1 MTAPGRPSPRFVA
14 GMAWR
19 GGRLI
24 WVGTI
29 VMAVLTGLV
38 PPAAAWVLK
47 ELINSLT
54 GAHPAEARVAM
65 LALVTVLLGAL
76 ALAMGDLSMVIAA
89 SCQRSIA
96 VAVTSDLYAAV
107 NRIKGLAV
115 FEQPGFQDS
124 LRLAEQAA
132 EDTPSGLSS
141 MLALGLQSATTIA
154 GFAGILLATW
164 PPMVALLVAACVPT
178 VTAQL
183 FLARRSAANSE
194 AMMRHYREWFLMR
207 GLLSDPR
214 AVTESRLLGLG
225 EFFRTRLITALRTA
239 TTADYAVK
247 RRIAWTQGGTVLLG
261 SLITAAGAAL
271 VAVRAADGRLG
282 VGNFVMFLAAV
293 SGTQGAL
300 LATANQW
307 ATVGASLKLLR
318 HYVTVLDAPGD
329 LPVRPEPARTQLSPP
344 PLVQSLRHG
353 VELRDVWFR
362 YGEDRDWVLR
372 GVSAKLPFGQATGLV
387 GVNGAGKSTLIK
399 LLCRLYDPQRGAI
412 LWDGA
417 DLRELDPDELRAR
430 FAVTFQDFLTYDL
443 TVAENIGLGDLAA
456 FTDRSRITAAAS
468 LVDLDAPV
476 RRLPHGYDTIVSR
489 TFTAAD
495 GQAGTLLSGG
505 QNQRLALARTLMRG
519 DADLLVLDE
528 PSSGLDADAEHR
540 IHRVMQEYRRGRT
553 SLLVSHRLSA
563 VREADQILVLDAG
576 RITERGTHDQL
587 MSTAGSYARL
597 FTRQADGYADRRLAP
612 AISPPN

>member
-29 VMAVLTGLV
+29 AMAVLTGLV

-329 LPVRPEPARTQLSPP
+329 LPGRPEPARTQLSPP
-344 PLVQSLRHG
+344 PLVRSLRHG

-399 LLCRLYDPQRGAI
+399 LLCRLYDPQRGSI

-430 FAVTFQDFLTYDL
+430 LAVTFQDFLTYDL

-468 LVDLDAPV
+468 LVDLDGPV

-540 IHRVMQEYRRGRT
+540 IHQVMQEYRRGRT

>member
-1 MTAPGRPSPRFVA
+1 MTAKGRPSPRFVA
-14 GMAWR
+14 AMAWR

-29 VMAVLTGLV
+29 AMAVLTGLV
-38 PPAAAWVLK
+38 PPAAAGGRNA
-47 ELINSLT
+47 LIDSLT
-54 GAHPAEARVAM
+54 GTHPAAARVAT

-76 ALAMGDLSMVIAA
+76 GLALSDVSMVIAA
-89 SCQRSIA
+89 SCRRSIS

-107 NRIKGLAV
+107 NRIKGLAA
-115 FEQPGFQDS
+115 FEQPAFQDS

-132 EDTPSGLSS
+132 EETPTGLSS

-164 PPMVALLVAACVPT
+164 PPMVALLAAACVPT

-183 FLARRSAANSE
+183 FLARRSAANRE

-225 EFFRTRLITALRTA
+225 EFFRSRLTTALRTA

-247 RRIAWTQGGTVLLG
+247 RRIAWTQGATVLLG
-261 SLITAAGAAL
+261 SMITAAGAAL

-293 SGTQGAL
+293 GGTQAAL

-318 HYVTVLDAPGD
+318 HYVEVLDVPGD
-329 LPVRPEPARTQLSPP
+329 LPVRPAAQQPATQ
-344 PLVQSLRHG
+344 PLRG
-353 VELRDVWFR
+353 GIELRDVWFR
-362 YGEDRDWVLR
+362 YGQDRDWVLR
-372 GVSAKLPFGQATGLV
+372 GVRAELPFGQATGLV

-412 LWDGA
+412 LWDGV
-417 DLRELDPDELRAR
+417 DLRELDPDELRTR
-430 FAVTFQDFLTYDL
+430 LAVTFQDFLTYDL

-456 FTDRSRITAAAS
+456 FTDRTRISAAAA
-468 LVDLDAPV
+468 LVDLDGPV
-476 RRLPHGYDTIVSR
+476 GRLPHGYDTIVSR
-489 TFTAAD
+489 TFSAAD
-495 GQAGTLLSGG
+495 GEAGTLLSGG

-519 DADLLVLDE
+519 NADLLVLDE
-528 PSSGLDADAEHR
+528 PSAGLDADAEHR
-540 IHRVMQEYRRGRT
+540 IHQMMQQYRHGRT

-563 VREADQILVLDAG
+563 VREADQILVLDGG

-587 MSTAGSYARL
+587 MSMAGSYARM
-597 FTRQADGYADRRLAP
+597 FTRQAGGYQDRRLAP
-612 AISPPN
+612 AIPQPN

>member
-1 MTAPGRPSPRFVA
+1 MTAQGRPSPRFVA
-14 GMAWR
+14 AMAWR

-29 VMAVLTGLV
+29 AMAVLTGLV
-38 PPAAAWVLK
+38 PPVAAWILK

-54 GAHPAEARVAM
+54 GAHPAADRVVT
-65 LALVTVLLGAL
+65 LALVTVLLGGL
-76 ALAMGDLSMVIAA
+76 GLAMSDLSMVIAA

-107 NRIKGLAV
+107 NRIKGLSA
-115 FEQPGFQDS
+115 FEQPAFQDS

-132 EDTPSGLSS
+132 EETPTGLSS

-164 PPMVALLVAACVPT
+164 PPMVALLAASCVPT

-183 FLARRSAANSE
+183 FLARRSAANTE

-225 EFFRTRLITALRTA
+225 EFFRTRLTSALRTA

-261 SLITAAGAAL
+261 SLVTAAGAAL

-293 SGTQGAL
+293 GGTQGAL

-318 HYVTVLDAPGD
+318 HYVKVLDAPGD
-329 LPVRPEPARTQLSPP
+329 LPVGPGPDRTVARP
-344 PLVQSLRHG
+344 LRHG
-353 VELRDVWFR
+353 IELRDVWFR

-372 GVSAKLPFGQATGLV
+372 GVRAKLPCGQATGLV

-412 LWDGA
+412 LWDGV
-417 DLRELDPDELRAR
+417 DLREMDPDELRAR
-430 FAVTFQDFLTYDL
+430 LAVTFQDFLTYDL
-443 TVAENIGLGDLAA
+443 TVAENIGLGELGL
-456 FTDRSRITAAAS
+456 FTDRTRIAAAAA

-476 RRLPHGYDTIVSR
+476 RRLPRGYDTIVSR
-489 TFTAAD
+489 TFTSAD
-495 GQAGTLLSGG
+495 GEAGTLLSGG

-519 DADLLVLDE
+519 HADLLVLDE

-540 IHRVMQEYRRGRT
+540 IHQVMQEHRRGRT

-587 MSTAGSYARL
+587 MSVAGSYARL
-597 FTRQADGYADRRLAP
+597 FNRQAGGYADRRLAP
-612 AISPPN
+612 AVSPPN